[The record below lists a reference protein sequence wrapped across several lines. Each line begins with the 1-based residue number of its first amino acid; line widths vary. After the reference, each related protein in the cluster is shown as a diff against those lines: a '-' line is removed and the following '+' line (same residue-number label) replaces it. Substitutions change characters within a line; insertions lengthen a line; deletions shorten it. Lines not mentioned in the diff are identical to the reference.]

1 MTKGKKTKKSSKQNK
16 GMLMKDRDDRRKA
29 AGKIAELVD
38 EFCLNHLDE
47 DYRELC
53 EDLTWAAYEEGLPL
67 ASGKPAGWAS
77 GIVHAIGFVN
87 FLQDPDQIPHMTN
100 LQLAEGFGISQQTMI
115 AKSRIIRRELDMMQL
130 DPDWCTP
137 AMLDDNPLVWML
149 EVNGMIVDIRAAPRG
164 AQEEA
169 YRLGLIPYIPAD
181 RMEPER
187 SSDSQAKIIQ
197 FPAGQNEAPTS
208 ESARKTMGDE
218 RTLFEETER

>member
-1 MTKGKKTKKSSKQNK
+1 
-16 GMLMKDRDDRRKA
+16 MKDLDYRRKA

-53 EDLTWAAYEEGLPL
+53 EELTWAAFEEDLPL
-67 ASGKPAGWAS
+67 ASGKPEGWA
-77 GIVHAIGFVN
+77 GAIVHAIGFVN
-87 FLQDPDQIPHMTN
+87 FLHDPDQIPHMTS
-100 LQLAEGFGISQQTMI
+100 LQLAEGFGISQQTMM
-115 AKSRIIRRELDMMQL
+115 AKSRTIRRELDMIQL

-137 AMLDDNPLVWML
+137 AILEHNPLVWTL
-149 EVNGMIVDIRAAPRG
+149 KVNGVVMDIRAAPRE

-181 RMEPER
+181 RMEPEPP
-187 SSDSQAKIIQ
+187 SDSQAKIIQ
-197 FPAGQNEAPTS
+197 FPAGQDGAPTS

-218 RTLFEETER
+218 RILFEELEQ